1 MSKIAFN
8 YALGHFNPG
17 TIELDLSSR
26 INTFVGINNIGKSQL
41 VRQAVAFIGQN
52 YLFQS
57 TGTVSSTFEVSSKII
72 NELLRQT
79 NAHIFD
85 LMSAFSKKEQEIPF
99 NATIIKYSNLTTN
112 PKTNISSHYS
122 MENGDSVPYGL
133 DHYFFE
139 NFFYAKS
146 FEKPVFIAAERD
158 FQTAPGWSGHQK
170 PAYQEN
176 GSNVQQAYDFLHRAV
191 ATGRQINQT
200 ILRQLNQVLAP
211 DFAFTEI
218 WPDTAEG
225 SPVLKLGLG
234 DAKYRRI
241 DELGSGIKTVL
252 HALLVLNAY
261 HEIWENIPSCIV
273 IEEIENNLHPRA
285 IRRLIDILVKESAHA
300 ETRLIF
306 ITHSPVVMEH
316 LASVHDAT
324 THHVYREG
332 DATVCRPIQH
342 FKDACNALT
351 DLGARASDLLQA
363 NFVIW
368 AEGPTEQIVI
378 PHLISKY
385 AEDLA
390 FGTDYIVA
398 LYGGNL
404 LLHFSGDM
412 PEFTKSDE
420 NMSDDIGDHRIE
432 VARLNRNFAFVMD
445 SDGEVEGKPPK
456 RAKEAI
462 RQAQKDGLKFPVWTT
477 YCREIEGMYPIEI
490 FTKVYGLPRNASA
503 LAERDHTW
511 GASDILAAGW
521 GIEKGRQIKKIE
533 LAKEAIRLGF
543 ELNYEEDISALNEI
557 IDAIRHAK
565 SL

>member
-1 MSKIAFN
+1 MSKIIFN
-8 YALGHFNPG
+8 CPLGHFEPG
-17 TIELDLSSR
+17 TVELDLSSR
-26 INTFVGINNIGKSQL
+26 INTFVGINNIGKSKL
-41 VRQAVAFIGQN
+41 VRNLEILGKSGFKLSSVDHSIVASVRFDTEFAQWLAPMLGYFPDQLLNALQFQNSSLPQEINAEISGRIKNGSSTSLERLGYLYGTTEKIIKNQYFKINSFDQAV
-52 YLFQS
+52 Y
-57 TGTVSSTFEVSSKII
+57 
-72 NELLRQT
+72 
-79 NAHIFD
+79 
-85 LMSAFSKKEQEIPF
+85 
-99 NATIIKYSNLTTN
+99 
-112 PKTNISSHYS
+112 
-122 MENGDSVPYGL
+122 
-133 DHYFFE
+133 
-139 NFFYAKS
+139 
-146 FEKPVFIAAERD
+146 IAAERD
-158 FQTAPGWSGHQK
+158 FQIAPPWSGSPK
-170 PAYQEN
+170 PPYQEN
-176 GSNVQQAYDFLHRAV
+176 GSNIQQAYDFLHRAA

-200 ILRQLNQVLAP
+200 IVGQLNQVLAP

-241 DELGSGIKTVL
+241 DEIGSGIKTVL

-306 ITHSPVVMEH
+306 VTHSPVVMEH

-332 DATVCRPIQH
+332 AATVCRPIQH

-368 AEGPTEQIVI
+368 VEGPTEQILI
-378 PHLISKY
+378 PYLISKY
-385 AEDLA
+385 AQDLV
-390 FGTDYIVA
+390 FGTDYIVV

-412 PEFTKSDE
+412 PELANSDE
-420 NMSDDIGDHRIE
+420 SMSTDIGDHRIE

-462 RQAQKDGLKFPVWTT
+462 RQAQNDGLEFPIWTT
-477 YCREIEGMYPIEI
+477 YCREIEGIYPIEI
-490 FTKVYGLPRNASA
+490 FTKVYGLPKNASA

-511 GASDILAAGW
+511 GASDILAIGW
-521 GIEKGRQIKKIE
+521 GVERGKPIKKIE
-533 LAKEAIRLGF
+533 LAKEAVNSRV
-543 ELNYEEDISALNEI
+543 ELTYQGDLKALNEI

-565 SL
+565 SR